1 MTDIISPFLVFSA
14 IQAATPL
21 LLAALAG
28 LLCSRA
34 GVFNMALE
42 GQMLVGAFAAVFG
55 SYVTGSQLG
64 GVALAMVATMAFSI
78 ILGGGATY
86 LRGNPVVICV
96 GMNLL
101 ASGLTA
107 FLLRSIFGVS
117 GTFTSPRI
125 APLSKIRLPFLE
137 ALGSYGRAFSN
148 QTSLTYLAWVL
159 LIVCTVVLFKTAA
172 GLRIRGV
179 GQNTAAATT
188 LGINVMRFQL
198 LVVVLTGALVG
209 LAGAQ
214 LSLGAVTLFSEDMTA
229 GRGWIALVAIMLARD
244 NPLGAAAAA
253 LLFGLTDA
261 LGLRLSSF
269 GVPYQLTNT
278 FPYVVTLVAL
288 VLLSRDR
295 RAPATT

>member
-1 MTDIISPFLVFSA
+1 MTNIISPFLVFSA

-55 SYVTGSQLG
+55 SYVTGSQIG
-64 GVALAMVATMAFSI
+64 GVALAMIATMTFSV

-107 FLLRSIFGVS
+107 YLLRSIFGVS
-117 GTFTSPRI
+117 GTFTSPQI

-137 ALGSYGRAFSN
+137 ALGSYGRVFSN
-148 QTSLTYLAWVL
+148 QTSLTYLSWIL

-179 GQNTAAATT
+179 GQNPAAATT
-188 LGINVMRFQL
+188 LGINVMRFQF
-198 LVVVLTGALVG
+198 LVVVLSGALVG

-253 LLFGLTDA
+253 LLFGFTDA

-278 FPYVVTLVAL
+278 IPYVVTLIAL
-288 VLLSRDR
+288 VLFSSGR
-295 RAPATT
+295 RTPATA

>member
-1 MTDIISPFLVFSA
+1 MTDLISPFLIFSA

-42 GQMLVGAFAAVFG
+42 GQMLVGAFAAVLG
-55 SYVTGSQLG
+55 SYLSGSQIG
-64 GVALAMVATMAFSI
+64 GIASAMVATMTFSI
-78 ILGGGATY
+78 ILGAGATY
-86 LRGNPVVICV
+86 LRGNSVVICV

-107 FLLRSIFGVS
+107 YLLRSFFGVS
-117 GTFTSPRI
+117 GTFTSSGI
-125 APLSKIRLPFLE
+125 APLSKIRIPFLE

-148 QTSLTYLAWVL
+148 QTSLTYLSWLL
-159 LIVCTVVLFKTAA
+159 LIVCTVILFRTAA

-179 GQNTAAATT
+179 GQNPAAATT
-188 LGINVMRFQL
+188 LGVNVMRFQF
-198 LVVVLTGALVG
+198 LVVVLSGALVG
-209 LAGAQ
+209 LGGAQ
-214 LSLGAVTLFSEDMTA
+214 LTLGAVTLFSEDMTA

-253 LLFGLTDA
+253 LLFGFTDA
-261 LGLRLSSF
+261 LGLKLSSV
-269 GVPYQLTNT
+269 GVPYQLTNSI
-278 FPYVVTLVAL
+278 PYVVTLIAL
-288 VLLSRDR
+288 VVFSRGR
-295 RAPATT
+295 RASVA